1 MTEPN
6 LIEQVLDALQRFPWK
21 RTSNRTNIG
30 PNIYSMVLGWVKQ
43 PFHTPAY
50 HLSKLHNEQPEM
62 FELLCRF
69 VWEHDPT
76 FTFSS
81 ITLNKDLQCPPH
93 VDANNVGPSLII
105 GLGNYDGG
113 ELVVEGKKYESRTSG
128 LNMMAPRPT
137 GLKFLQVR
145 DTHLYIIPYVGHQLY
160 FIIYET

>member
-1 MTEPN
+1 MKH
-6 LIEQVLDALQRFPWK
+6 QVLDALQRFPWK
-21 RTSNRTNIG
+21 KTSNRTNIG

-105 GLGNYDGG
+105 GLGNYHGG
-113 ELVVEGKKYESRTSG
+113 ELVVEGKKYDIKNKWVKYDGTKTHWTEVFTGERYSLVYYTICG
-128 LNMMAPRPT
+128 APAVFRN
-137 GLKFLQVR
+137 
-145 DTHLYIIPYVGHQLY
+145 I
-160 FIIYET
+160 